1 MRNVVN
7 ATPVADNVMSA
18 DRSLWRVVFKE
29 IRIGVIL
36 GIVYGVFL
44 GAAAYFIYPDNSYLS
59 IVVGL
64 AMWTSMVLSAAVGT
78 LMPIVLF
85 RSGVDPA
92 VATGPFVTTS
102 VDIMGILVLFGFATF
117 FML

>member
-1 MRNVVN
+1 
-7 ATPVADNVMSA
+7 
-18 DRSLWRVVFKE
+18 
-29 IRIGVIL
+29 
-36 GIVYGVFL
+36 
-44 GAAAYFIYPDNSYLS
+44 
-59 IVVGL
+59 
-64 AMWTSMVLSAAVGT
+64 MVLAAAVGT

-92 VATGPFVTTS
+92 VATGPLVTTS